1 MSGLADP
8 GISTGAIT
16 LNDAKTEIGLLR
28 WKSVVVGDYRGL
40 FVVIA
45 TSAATLIG
53 LLFVAVSV
61 SKGRSQ
67 AHPQL
72 VREFRAAAALFAFTN
87 PFAVSIFGLVPETNI
102 GYPAAILGV
111 IRVAFAAA
119 GVRVTFS
126 LPATL
131 GHRRAQVTLI
141 LALLLLFG
149 LQILFGIVLLIRPDG
164 VGALADI
171 GYVLVASLLIGIGRA
186 WELVG
191 AWDTGLFTSLGLFF
205 GLQPAQRQVTNH
217 EPESTDSLAEPES
230 AGE

>member
-1 MSGLADP
+1 MFTQAGALIARSDHPVEKMVDSAP
-8 GISTGAIT
+8 GNRTPVAPP
-16 LNDAKTEIGLLR
+16 ER
-28 WKSVVVGDYRGL
+28 RSVAPYR
-40 FVVIA
+40 
-45 TSAATLIG
+45 
-53 LLFVAVSV
+53 
-61 SKGRSQ
+61 RSRSRT
-67 AHPQL
+67 P
-72 VREFRAAAALFAFTN
+72 
-87 PFAVSIFGLVPETNI
+87 
-102 GYPAAILGV
+102 AILGV
-111 IRVAFAAA
+111 IGVAFAAA

-191 AWDTGLFTSLGLFF
+191 AW
-205 GLQPAQRQVTNH
+205 AQ
-217 EPESTDSLAEPES
+217 DSLPLSVSFS
-230 AGE
+230 ASNPLKDK